1 MRLSLVSNLLNKIII
16 FNIFNMPQH
25 LIFEGAELTGKSW
38 LMSQVY
44 DYLEPKYN
52 QSGVSLD
59 GCHWFNCDIGVYGT
73 KHGKVVIEN
82 YLNIFKELK
91 EKNLIIEKLHL
102 SDIVYNQI
110 HQNQK
115 VDYQKVEEELLALNF
130 KIILI
135 TFAEDEKLLGKR
147 IQDRL
152 NIYPH
157 YERILQSPSW
167 YIAQQRK
174 YLEEIKKTKLPYL
187 VLETNVLP
195 DDSLVDD
202 ILKWIGEK

>member
-1 MRLSLVSNLLNKIII
+1 MS
-16 FNIFNMPQH
+16 QH

-52 QSGVSLD
+52 QNKVTLD
-59 GCHWFNCDIGVYGT
+59 GCHWFNCDVGVYGT

-91 EKNLIIEKLHL
+91 DKNLIIEKLHL
-102 SDIVYNQI
+102 ADIVYN
-110 HQNQK
+110 HVHKNQK
-115 VDYQKVEEELLALNF
+115 VDYFEIEKDLVELNF
-130 KIILI
+130 KIVLVI
-135 TFAEDEKLLGKR
+135 FPEDEKLLEKR

-157 YERILQSPSW
+157 YERILQSPKW
-167 YIAQQRK
+167 YIDQQRK
-174 YLEEIKKTKLPYL
+174 YLEEIQKTKLPYL
-187 VLETNVLP
+187 IVETNVLP
-195 DDSLVDD
+195 DGSLVDKV
-202 ILKWIGEK
+202 LNWIGEK